1 MAKDNGGSPATD
13 DGSGVKNYIGF
24 LVVTIAVIA
33 VIVSLKI
40 TLDAFTPKD
49 GVPVATDVT
58 AVLGIVTTAVS
69 GMAGA
74 FFGISLGQ
82 QGKAQADAG
91 KDAAEKKAQVYA
103 QFIDPSQQKAV
114 AEEMTRI
121 GF

>member
-1 MAKDNGGSPATD
+1 MAKGAGSSTAID
-13 DGSGVKNYIGF
+13 DGSGIKNYIGF

-33 VIVSLKI
+33 VLVALKI
-40 TLDAFTPKD
+40 TLEAFTPKD
-49 GVPVATDVT
+49 GVPVSTDVT

-103 QFIDPSQQKAV
+103 QFIDPSQQQAV
-114 AEEMTRI
+114 ATEMERI
-121 GF
+121 GL